1 MLQSLLFFFAL
12 QAAAPGTAVGPS
24 GAVLRDTCNSDAKPI
39 AALEAGAPVRVR
51 MGISGDLGSCYK
63 VQAGDQSG
71 YVLAKELASTETFDR
86 ARREAAETSAPQM
99 IRSEISRMQE
109 QAHQANEESGSTR
122 VSGRVNDRVAAAV
135 DRLNNNQPREALE
148 MLEDEM
154 KRERKRDAFTLAAAG
169 MAAYQSDQPKLAV
182 DYWTESLEV
191 SPSPNVQRL
200 LSKAKKEL
208 AGDSSK
214 DRAFGQRFI
223 LRYEGREV
231 TPEAAHEIIDA
242 LDSETNRIAGA
253 LGCRFEERVT
263 AVVQTLNS
271 FRATTDAFNWS
282 TGLYDGRIR
291 VVAPAN
297 GRLTA
302 ELRLTLAHEV
312 VHACLARLGN
322 FPSWFHEGMAQR
334 WSGETDGR
342 ASIPEALQK
351 MKNGALPGVEKLDSE
366 LRSKDAEKVRL
377 AYALALAAVDSLY
390 ADRGED
396 SVRNLLRNPE
406 RVPEAASTVT
416 RQLASR

>member
-1 MLQSLLFFFAL
+1 MFHSLLLFFAL
-12 QAAAPGTAVGPS
+12 QAAVPGTAVGPG
-24 GAVLRDTCNSDAKPI
+24 GAVLRDSCNSDAKPV
-39 AALEAGAPVRVR
+39 AQLEAGAAVRVR

-63 VQAGDQSG
+63 VQAGEKSG
-71 YVLAKELASTETFDR
+71 YVLAKELASTESFDR
-86 ARREAAETSAPQM
+86 ARREAPETSAPQM
-99 IRSEISRMQE
+99 IRSEISRMQQE
-109 QAHQANEESGSTR
+109 AQQAPEETGSTR

-148 MLEDEM
+148 MLESEM
-154 KRERKRDAFTLAAAG
+154 KRERKKDAFTLAAAG
-169 MAAYQSDQPKLAV
+169 MAAYQSDQPRLAV
-182 DYWTESLEV
+182 EYWSESVDV
-191 SPSPNVQRL
+191 SPNPNVERL
-200 LSKAKKEL
+200 LAKAKKEM

-214 DRAFGQRFI
+214 DKAFGQRFI

-242 LDSETNRIAGA
+242 LDNETSRITGA

-263 AVVQTLNS
+263 AIVHTMSS

-297 GRLTA
+297 GRLTPQLK
-302 ELRLTLAHEV
+302 ETLAHEV
-312 VHACLARLGN
+312 VHACLARLGS

-342 ASIPEALQK
+342 ASIPEAMQK
-351 MKNGALPGVEKLDSE
+351 LKSGGMPPIERLDTE

-390 ADRGED
+390 AERGED
-396 SVRNLLRNPE
+396 AVRNMLRNPE
-406 RVPEAASTVT
+406 RVPESAAAVT